1 MAGMFE
7 RVLNAMQKKV
17 RGKQYVM
24 SYHAR
29 KEMRDDDLSLD
40 DVELSILTGEIT
52 ERQRDR
58 ATVEWKYRINGMA
71 TDGQPVEVVAKFAP
85 TGKLVV
91 ITVYA
96 L

>member
-1 MAGMFE
+1 MFE
-7 RVLNAMQKKV
+7 RVLKSMGEKV

-29 KEMRDDDLSLD
+29 KEMLEDDLSLG

-58 ATVEWKYRINGMA
+58 ATAEWKYRVNGTT
-71 TDGQPVEVVAKFAP
+71 TDGRPAEVVAMFAP
-85 TGKLVV
+85 TGKLLV